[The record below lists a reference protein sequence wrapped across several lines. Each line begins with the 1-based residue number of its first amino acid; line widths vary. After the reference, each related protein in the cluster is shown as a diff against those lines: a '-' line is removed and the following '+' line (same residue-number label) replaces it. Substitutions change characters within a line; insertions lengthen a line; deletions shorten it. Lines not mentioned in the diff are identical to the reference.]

1 MGWLVPMGHPWFIPP
16 RNTCGGGC
24 RGPDAA
30 PFRWTRLPALATRI
44 PGRDPRW
51 SRGTARD
58 FTRIRQRAESPQL
71 GNTLW

>member
-1 MGWLVPMGHPWFIPP
+1 MARAHGASLVRSSGEYVRW
-16 RNTCGGGC
+16 RLW